1 MAVIFQSYFLQNK
14 FQDLYKVLLVA
25 LNDCGACGIEKCFY
39 CNKFDA
45 GCVSCRSDRCRAC
58 VKFFNSI
65 NFFYIYST
73 KEQWDYLCNF
83 LYDIFRLHDYTK
95 RYFSDVSA
103 LIDFVKKDSFF
114 VYSSTSNKT
123 LMTSNRKKIYIL

>member
-25 LNDCGACGIEKCFY
+25 LNDCGTCGIGKCFY

-45 GCVSCRSDRCRAC
+45 GCVSCRNDRCRAC

-65 NFFYIYST
+65 NFFYINST

-103 LIDFVKKDSFF
+103 PIDFVKKDSFLF
-114 VYSSTSNKT
+114 IQALVIK
-123 LMTSNRKKIYIL
+123 LL